1 MYDHTGL
8 WGRMQ
13 TPCGGRPCNCGL
25 RIIEKQGFVAER
37 KGILHSITCCVR
49 MVIER
54 DRKSDNMELYESEII
69 ELKEIYTTDLKKEI
83 VSFANTN
90 GGTIYIGVQDNGT
103 IVGVDHADFVIQQI
117 ANSIRDSIR
126 PDISMFTS
134 IELLKDEN
142 KSYIKVTVDS
152 GTKKPY
158 YLSDKGLKPTGVYVR
173 SGTTSAPASED
184 AIRMMIKM
192 TDGDSFETNRSLI
205 QELTFNSL
213 SKEMERRK
221 LEFTGVQMKN
231 LGILSSDGIFTNMGL
246 LVSDQCRHSIKFAV
260 FQGTDKLVFK
270 DRKEFTGSLFEQLAE
285 AYKTIDF
292 YNGTMASFHDL
303 LRTDERDYP
312 EDAVREALL
321 NAIVHRDYSFSG
333 STFINLYSDRLEF
346 ISLGGLVP
354 GLSLEAAMLGASQ
367 SRNEKLANLFYRMK
381 LIEAYG
387 TGISKIISC
396 YKGKSEQPVFESVEG
411 AFQVILPNV
420 HARNLSMEDAK
431 YLPILQLFEYKKEIT
446 RSDVE
451 TVLGSGTT
459 HAINIVKEM
468 LDKSL
473 IEKVGNGR
481 LTRYV
486 RK

>member
-1 MYDHTGL
+1 M
-8 WGRMQ
+8 
-13 TPCGGRPCNCGL
+13 
-25 RIIEKQGFVAER
+25 
-37 KGILHSITCCVR
+37 
-49 MVIER
+49 
-54 DRKSDNMELYESEII
+54 
-69 ELKEIYTTDLKKEI
+69 KKEI

-142 KSYIKVTVDS
+142 KSYIKVTVES

-158 YLSDKGLKPTGVYVR
+158 YLFDKGLKPTGVYVR

-221 LEFTGVQMKN
+221 LEFSGVQMKN

-246 LVSDQCRHSIKFAV
+246 LVSDQCRHSVKFAV

-285 AYKTIDF
+285 VYKTIDF

-354 GLSLEAAMLGASQ
+354 GLSLEASMLGASQ

-396 YKGKSEQPVFESVEG
+396 YKGQSEQPVFESVEG

>member
-1 MYDHTGL
+1 
-8 WGRMQ
+8 
-13 TPCGGRPCNCGL
+13 
-25 RIIEKQGFVAER
+25 
-37 KGILHSITCCVR
+37 
-49 MVIER
+49 
-54 DRKSDNMELYESEII
+54 MELYESEII

-103 IVGVDHADFVIQQI
+103 IVGVDHADSVIQQI

-231 LGILSSDGIFTNMGL
+231 LGILSPDGIFTNMGL

-285 AYKTIDF
+285 VYKTIDF

-396 YKGKSEQPVFESVEG
+396 YKGKFEQPVFESVEG

>member
-1 MYDHTGL
+1 
-8 WGRMQ
+8 
-13 TPCGGRPCNCGL
+13 
-25 RIIEKQGFVAER
+25 
-37 KGILHSITCCVR
+37 
-49 MVIER
+49 
-54 DRKSDNMELYESEII
+54 
-69 ELKEIYTTDLKKEI
+69 
-83 VSFANTN
+83 
-90 GGTIYIGVQDNGT
+90 
-103 IVGVDHADFVIQQI
+103 
-117 ANSIRDSIR
+117 
-126 PDISMFTS
+126 
-134 IELLKDEN
+134 
-142 KSYIKVTVDS
+142 
-152 GTKKPY
+152 
-158 YLSDKGLKPTGVYVR
+158 
-173 SGTTSAPASED
+173 
-184 AIRMMIKM
+184 MMIKM

-231 LGILSSDGIFTNMGL
+231 LGILSPDGIFTNMGL

-285 AYKTIDF
+285 VYKTIDF

-381 LIEAYG
+381 LIEA
-387 TGISKIISC
+387 
-396 YKGKSEQPVFESVEG
+396 
-411 AFQVILPNV
+411 L
-420 HARNLSMEDAK
+420 
-431 YLPILQLFEYKKEIT
+431 
-446 RSDVE
+446 
-451 TVLGSGTT
+451 
-459 HAINIVKEM
+459 
-468 LDKSL
+468 SL
-473 IEKVGNGR
+473 IHI
-481 LTRYV
+481 
-486 RK
+486 

>member
-1 MYDHTGL
+1 
-8 WGRMQ
+8 MQ

-90 GGTIYIGVQDNGT
+90 GGTIYIGVHDNGT

-184 AIRMMIKM
+184 TIRMMIKM

>member
-1 MYDHTGL
+1 
-8 WGRMQ
+8 MQ

-90 GGTIYIGVQDNGT
+90 GGTIYIGVHDNGT

-142 KSYIKVTVDS
+142 KSYIKVTVNS

-184 AIRMMIKM
+184 TIRMMIKM

-231 LGILSSDGIFTNMGL
+231 LGILSPDGIFTNMGL

-285 AYKTIDF
+285 VYKTIDF